1 MRLIVKIIGISME
14 LVIMMMA
21 GLGLII
27 MITKMMK
34 IVTINM
40 IATMLPGGLPRKGPG
55 DPLGDEHLAPLKP
68 ASLYYNISSSFSAP
82 LTLNWPKTS
91 KKVQF

>member
-55 DPLGDEHLAPLKP
+55 DPLGDEHLAPLKTSF
-68 ASLYYNISSSFSAP
+68 ALSNIFLIFSSINTQLAQ
-82 LTLNWPKTS
+82 N
-91 KKVQF
+91 Q